1 MPVAHMIA
9 DDIKAHAGLVPLNLP
24 TLKIAWIL
32 KVIAPAGE
40 GEMKIVLLSIA
51 EQNIKDCAA
60 SSFVGFQE
68 HKVVSWYTE
77 Q

>member
-1 MPVAHMIA
+1 MPVPHMIA
-9 DDIKAHAGLVPLNLP
+9 DNIKAHAGLVPLNLP

-51 EQNIKDCAA
+51 E
-60 SSFVGFQE
+60 
-68 HKVVSWYTE
+68 
-77 Q
+77 